1 MDTSGQNFQPQVGSD
16 TSNGP
21 HLHTYI
27 PRTDGSILVGGIAY
41 MPQAISAA
49 TVVPVPVAASVP
61 VVVSSPI
68 VQAPY
73 YYPGFSY
80 SFIYPQASIPPPAL
94 PQPVVIPQQAYIPTQ
109 PMYQPQPYYNYHAQP
124 QIQSYPIPTDP
135 AFSVQQGAYG
145 TWGHTG
151 GEMLMQ
157 NMGLAQHPDFTKKQE
172 MKPADD
178 DPYRMYWCRE
188 ADGSWTQR
196 NRMTIDSG
204 DIGECRWYAVDGNF
218 YCVRL

>member
-1 MDTSGQNFQPQVGSD
+1 MDTSDQNFQPQVGSD
-16 TSNGP
+16 TTNGP

-27 PRTDGSILVGGIAY
+27 PRADGSILVGGITY
-41 MPQAISAA
+41 TPQFFPAA
-49 TVVPVPVAASVP
+49 TVVPTPVAASVP

-68 VQAPY
+68 VQAPN

-80 SFIYPQASIPPPAL
+80 SFIYPQASVSIYSR
-94 PQPVVIPQQAYIPTQ
+94 QPFVIPQPAYIPAQ
-109 PMYQPQPYYNYHAQP
+109 PMYQPQLYYNYHAQP
-124 QIQSYPIPTDP
+124 QIQTYPIPTDP
-135 AFSVQQGAYG
+135 AFSIHQGAYG

-151 GEMLMQ
+151 SEMQMQ

-204 DIGECRWYAVDGNF
+204 DIGDCRWYAVDGNF

>member
-41 MPQAISAA
+41 MPQVISAA

-61 VVVSSPI
+61 VV
-68 VQAPY
+68 
-73 YYPGFSY
+73 
-80 SFIYPQASIPPPAL
+80 IPPPAL

-178 DPYRMYWCRE
+178 DPYLGILIVKSIRCFTYF
-188 ADGSWTQR
+188 
-196 NRMTIDSG
+196 IV
-204 DIGECRWYAVDGNF
+204 IGVSYE
-218 YCVRL
+218 